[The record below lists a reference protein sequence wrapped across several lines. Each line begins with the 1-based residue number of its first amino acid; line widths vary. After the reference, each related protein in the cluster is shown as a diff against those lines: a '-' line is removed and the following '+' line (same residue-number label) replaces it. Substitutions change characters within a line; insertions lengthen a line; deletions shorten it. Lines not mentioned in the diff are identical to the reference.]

1 MESLIMEATC
11 NQEAKCI
18 MGCVV
23 HVLLLHT
30 HIHTCSQPRLAVLP
44 GLPTISNLVCS
55 PVKFIV
61 ADCFVRLVSKVQLLI
76 WTCFIIILENNSN
89 SAQVVK
95 MLSLF

>member
-23 HVLLLHT
+23 L
-30 HIHTCSQPRLAVLP
+30 TCSQLRLAVLP
-44 GLPTISNLVCS
+44 GLPIISNLVCS